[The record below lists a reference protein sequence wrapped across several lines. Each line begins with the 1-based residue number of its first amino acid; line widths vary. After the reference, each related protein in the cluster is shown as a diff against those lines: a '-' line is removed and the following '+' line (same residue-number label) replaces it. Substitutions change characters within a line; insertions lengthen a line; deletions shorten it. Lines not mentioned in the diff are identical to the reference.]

1 MTPPIRIAILASG
14 TGSNAVAL
22 LEAGRALAPAVALP
36 LLISDQPAVLVLGKL
51 ARFDVESALI
61 ERDDG
66 RSAHEASILA
76 RLRRA
81 RADWIF
87 LAGYMRLL
95 SPAFVDQWQRWHG
108 GAQQIVNI
116 HPSLL
121 PAYPG
126 LDAVQR
132 AIDAGETH
140 IGVTLHQVDQGMDT
154 GTILAQQAL
163 PRKPGETMQELMQ
176 RVHALEHRLY
186 VRFLHDVAAG
196 RVPTRRLRIK

>member
-1 MTPPIRIAILASG
+1 MTSPVHIALFASG

-22 LEAGRALAPAVALP
+22 LQTGRELAPAVRLP
-36 LLISDQPAVLVLGKL
+36 LLVCDQSSAPVLKKIDD
-51 ARFDVESALI
+51 FDVQSFVI
-61 ERDDG
+61 ERETS
-66 RSAHEASILA
+66 RNVHEASILKA
-76 RLRRA
+76 LQEA

-95 SPAFVDQWQRWHG
+95 SPDFVRQWRDWHG

-126 LDAVQR
+126 LDAVRR
-132 AIDAGETH
+132 AVAAGEPQV
-140 IGVTLHQVDQGMDT
+140 GVTLHHVDEGMDT
-154 GTILAQQAL
+154 GAVIAQETVPRQA
-163 PRKPGETMQELMQ
+163 GESLDALMA

-186 VRFLHDVAAG
+186 TGFLHDVAAG
-196 RVPTRRLRIK
+196 RVPTQPFQEH